1 MLGALEGG
9 REEVEERGEA
19 AERGEVAERVEVAER
34 GEVEQF
40 LPAYLR
46 SLCFYIFH
54 VYCSFAEYVLASLA
68 GALLWFAGAV
78 DYSAPEA
85 FQGPK
90 QKKKWMVKR

>member
-1 MLGALEGG
+1 MLGALEGE

-54 VYCSFAEYVLASLA
+54 INCSFAEYVLASVA

-78 DYSAPEA
+78 GLSAEEDI
-85 FQGPK
+85 QGPK
-90 QKKKWMVKR
+90 QNKK